1 MLGRL
6 ADKSTGRMY
15 SVRLSV
21 NRENFRRINSMTK
34 FEQVGVNMQYDSET
48 KEVAQQKFSRS
59 CECCCCKGMQIKCD
73 NCAIETAHKLVMAS
87 FENKED

>member
-1 MLGRL
+1 
-6 ADKSTGRMY
+6 
-15 SVRLSV
+15 
-21 NRENFRRINSMTK
+21 MTK
-34 FEQVGVNMQYDSET
+34 FEQVGVNMQYDSTT
-48 KEVAQQKFSRS
+48 KGMAQQKFSQS